1 MLLLHLCHS
10 LLKQEMAT
18 IPEHLISFPVYRSSY
33 VIVAFVSSIVE
44 TGNDN
49 RSGALDFIS
58 GI

>member
-1 MLLLHLCHS
+1 
-10 LLKQEMAT
+10 MAT
-18 IPEHLISFPVYRSSY
+18 IPEHFISFPVYRSSY